1 MGEGVGNV
9 KKGYGLHMIGA
20 ASLAMLMLAGCAEDT
35 PKDAPKTEQKA
46 GETATVGGAREPG
59 TVSVKDYKVSDYTT
73 AEKAKFY
80 ETNAV
85 MFGEEYNQK
94 DDAYLIYMF
103 SPLCSH
109 CNAFYDTLVA
119 YEKLDGAYP
128 IYKMNVDI
136 KENVG
141 VWKQIQGTPTLVL
154 FDKKNRKVSDPIVG
168 EVPLNEIPLKK

>member
-1 MGEGVGNV
+1 M
-9 KKGYGLHMIGA
+9 KRRGLHMVGA
-20 ASLAMLMLAGCAEDT
+20 ASLAVLMLAGCTEKPQLDRPA
-35 PKDAPKTEQKA
+35 TEQKKE
-46 GETATVGGAREPG
+46 ETATVGGAREPG

-85 MFGEEYNQK
+85 MLGEEYNQK

-136 KENVG
+136 KENVKI
-141 VWKQIQGTPTLVL
+141 WDSIQGTPTLVL
-154 FDKKNRKVSDPIVG
+154 FDKKNQKLGDPLIG
-168 EVPLNEIPLKK
+168 EVPLSDIPLKK